1 VTHSLPRL
9 TLARAAGL
17 HVWDADG
24 RRYLDAVS
32 GAFCVQLGYTRPDL
46 VAAMAAAA
54 ERLPFARRAAFENPE
69 ALAYERELLLAVG
82 APFTRAY
89 FTSSGSE
96 AVDLALKLA
105 HRYQHAAG
113 SPERRAFCWRA
124 GHYHGATLGALSVTG
139 FRERRAPYDG
149 MLEAGAGA
157 AAATR
162 GGLAGGGTPAGSGES
177 PAALILETIPAA
189 GLGAVVPAPGELAR
203 VRAECDATGALWI
216 ADEVLTGFGRVGA
229 LFAWQRLGER
239 SEDSGATPD
248 LVVFGKGA
256 GAGFAPLAGVL
267 VADRVAYALDEAPAD
282 ARFSHHQTYGGNP
295 IACAVGRRVLGALR
309 EERIC
314 ERVRE
319 LESPFGGALL
329 PLAENPRV
337 REVRGLGLLRGIH
350 LAAGSG
356 AGPIVAACRA
366 RGLLVYGAAG
376 SGESGD
382 FLLLAPPLIA
392 ELRDLEWMAAQLRAA
407 IAEA

>member
-1 VTHSLPRL
+1 VTPPLPRL

-54 ERLPFARRAAFENPE
+54 DRLPFARRAAFENPE

-82 APFTRAY
+82 APFSRAY
-89 FTSSGSE
+89 FTCSGSE

-105 HRYQHAAG
+105 YRYQHAAG
-113 SPERRAFCWRA
+113 SPGRRAFACRP
-124 GHYHGATLGALSVTG
+124 GHFHGATLGALSVTG
-139 FRERRAPYDG
+139 LRERRAPYDG
-149 MLEAGAGA
+149 MLLAGA
-157 AAATR
+157 AAATSG
-162 GGLAGGGTPAGSGES
+162 GGLAGAGAPAGSGEL

-189 GLGAVVPAPGELAR
+189 GLGAIVPGSGELAR

-216 ADEVLTGFGRVGA
+216 ADEVLTGFGRVGS

-256 GAGFAPLAGVL
+256 GAGFAALAGVL
-267 VADRVAYALDEAPAD
+267 VSDRVARALDAAPGGE
-282 ARFSHHQTYGGNP
+282 RFAHNQTYGGNP

-314 ERVRE
+314 ERVRG
-319 LESPFGGALL
+319 LESPFDDALL
-329 PLAENPRV
+329 SLAANPRV
-337 REVRGLGLLRGIH
+337 REVRGLGLLRGIE
-350 LAAGSG
+350 LAAGTG
-356 AGPIVAACRA
+356 ADPIVAACRA

-376 SGESGD
+376 SAGSGD
-382 FLLLAPPLIA
+382 FLLLAPPLVV
-392 ELRDLEWMAAQLRAA
+392 ELRDLEWIAAQLRAA